1 MEGCEGCHKRNE
13 LKFYQQT
20 DLLFYLIL
28 SFEITHFF
36 NIFDFMF
43 TDFSLRF
50 DILALNWINME
61 KYQMEKQIK
70 SKLIFHFSSM
80 FINDIFCYLLLN
92 YQTLIL

>member
-50 DILALNWINME
+50 DILALN
-61 KYQMEKQIK
+61 
-70 SKLIFHFSSM
+70 
-80 FINDIFCYLLLN
+80 
-92 YQTLIL
+92 